1 MRNVIFASYI
11 VIYSDASGEEEET
24 DTDVEE
30 LSQLISLLDVPTD
43 DQMSASD
50 FVSVDSDAETGHSLT
65 DEEIV
70 ELVTA
75 TDMDD
80 RDENEDDDS
89 DPHLLSPCLMHSLQF
104 TLLQPLWNKISYLS
118 RMRLVLSDLA

>member
-24 DTDVEE
+24 DTDVEK

-65 DEEIV
+65 DEEIC
-70 ELVTA
+70 LFS
-75 TDMDD
+75 
-80 RDENEDDDS
+80 RDLMKLCLPSVS
-89 DPHLLSPCLMHSLQF
+89 DFDAHYNSCKAV
-104 TLLQPLWNKISYLS
+104 KI
-118 RMRLVLSDLA
+118 VLCPI

>member
-43 DQMSASD
+43 TFLQTTRCQPVTSSVLTQM
-50 FVSVDSDAETGHSLT
+50 LKQ
-65 DEEIV
+65 
-70 ELVTA
+70 A
-75 TDMDD
+75 T
-80 RDENEDDDS
+80 
-89 DPHLLSPCLMHSLQF
+89 P
-104 TLLQPLWNKISYLS
+104 
-118 RMRLVLSDLA
+118 